1 MIRREIKL
9 EQDGPLWLL
18 VSQVEH
24 ARISGE
30 LAAVWEEQFPAEVI
44 EAIKHHDDG
53 WAHWEGM
60 PQIDPRQERPF
71 SFLELPA
78 ADAMT
83 IWEGSIAEARK
94 IGPLAG
100 WIVAGH
106 FMALLARSDHSQ
118 EPLAQQWLQ
127 LMAGQRATWLTEWQN
142 VSPANSLQIAARAQR
157 MLLVTDLFSL
167 WLCCDC
173 PLAGNSKSILN
184 ESDMKERTAAVLG
197 LYQFEVRESSL
208 QLPSDRNQPLQL
220 SWTLTI
226 KPWPLVVDELTLAT
240 EAKIVPARQYRNVAE
255 LTAADS
261 PADLHWRLSRP
272 A

>member
-9 EQDGPLWLL
+9 EQQGPQWLL

-30 LAAVWEEQFPAEVI
+30 LAAVWEEQFPSEVI

-53 WAHWEGM
+53 WAHWEDA
-60 PQIDPRQERPF
+60 PQLDSRLGRPY

-78 ADAMT
+78 VEAMT

-106 FMALLARSDHSQ
+106 FMALLARSDHAQ

-127 LMAGQRATWLTEWQN
+127 LMAGQRTAWLTEWQN
-142 VSPANSLQIAARAQR
+142 VSPDNSLQIAARAQR
-157 MLLVTDLFSL
+157 VLLVADLFSL

-173 PLAGNSKSILN
+173 PLTDGGASILN
-184 ESDMKERTAAVLG
+184 ASDMKERTAAVLG
-197 LYQFEVRESSL
+197 LYQFEVCESSVK
-208 QLPSDRNQPLQL
+208 LPNDRNQPLQL
-220 SWTLTI
+220 SWTLAI
-226 KPWPLVVDELTLAT
+226 KPWPLTVDELPLA
-240 EAKIVPARQYRNVAE
+240 ANALLVPARHYEDAGE
-255 LTAADS
+255 LASANS
-261 PADLHWRLSRP
+261 PAKLHWQLKKRG
-272 A
+272 

>member
-1 MIRREIKL
+1 MIRREIEL
-9 EQDGPLWLL
+9 ENAGPLWLL

-24 ARISGE
+24 ARISGN

-44 EAIKHHDDG
+44 AAIKHHDDG
-53 WAHWEGM
+53 WTDWEGT
-60 PQIDPRQERPF
+60 PQIDPKQGRPF
-71 SFLELPA
+71 SFLELPS

-106 FMALLARSDHSQ
+106 FMALLARSDHAQ

-127 LMAGQRATWLTEWQN
+127 LMATERAKWLAEWQN
-142 VSPANSLQIAARAQR
+142 ASPDNSLQTAARAQR
-157 MLLVTDLFSL
+157 MLLLSDLFSL

-173 PLAGNSKSILN
+173 PLAEGGASILN

-197 LYQFEVRESSL
+197 LYQFEVRESSV
-208 QLPSDRNQPLQL
+208 QVPSDRNQPMHL
-220 SWTLTI
+220 SWTLAI
-226 KPWPLVVDELTLAT
+226 KPWPLMVDELILAT
-240 EAKIVPARQYRNVAE
+240 DAKFVPARSYQNVAE
-255 LTAADS
+255 LAAAGA
-261 PADLHWRLSRP
+261 PAELRWRLLRP